1 MIRASILLL
10 GSSLA
15 LTACVNTVPPARTP
29 APTSRAGAAIAPD
42 KIWVTGTSNI
52 RSFTCRART
61 VNVSVEAAPENFE
74 RTKSDGLTAV
84 RSGGLQVPVRSLDCG
99 IGLQNRHLF
108 ETLDAATNPV
118 ITFSLADYVV
128 ERSEG
133 ASNVRMQG
141 LLRIAGTQRSL
152 VVHGTVFRNA
162 SGQVILRGERLIDIR
177 DFDIEPPRR
186 FFGLLRVRNEVTV
199 HFEVVVRPL
208 IDPLGILVS
217 SLP

>member
-1 MIRASILLL
+1 MTRVSILLCC
-10 GSSLA
+10 SSLA
-15 LTACVNTVPPARTP
+15 LTACVNTVPPAGAP
-29 APTSRAGAAIAPD
+29 APKSAANAALAPD
-42 KIWVTGTSNI
+42 KLWVTGTSNI
-52 RSFTCRART
+52 RSFTCRARM
-61 VNVSVEAAPENFE
+61 VNVSAEAAPEEFD

-84 RSGGLQVPVRSLDCG
+84 RSAGLQVPVRSLDCG

-108 ETLDAATNPV
+108 ETLDAATNPA

-133 ASNVRMQG
+133 ANNVRMQG

-177 DFDIEPPRR
+177 DFGIKPPRR
-186 FFGLLRVRNEVTV
+186 FLGLLRVRNEVTV